1 MDITRLPNELI
12 NEFFRCSSLF
22 TSSTPNALVFRRTLR
37 TMSTPTL
44 AVFKLPTIKNEA
56 NVHYKNGS
64 PERVALEA
72 ELARMS
78 AAETVYVPALIGGK
92 EVPHAG
98 AINSQPMPH
107 DHQKNLC
114 TFPTTTPAMVTEA
127 IESALAV
134 KSEWEAMPFNDRAA
148 IFLKVRSFFSPPLFA
163 PSSFV
168 SYC

>member
-1 MDITRLPNELI
+1 M
-12 NEFFRCSSLF
+12 SKQK
-22 TSSTPNALVFRRTLR
+22 NAACLSPREKLEN
-37 TMSTPTL
+37 MSTPTL

-56 NVHYKNGS
+56 NVHYKTNS

-78 AAETVYVPALIGGK
+78 AAGSVYVPAFIGGK

-98 AINSQPMPH
+98 ATNSQPMPH
-107 DHQKNLC
+107 DHQTNLC
-114 TFPTTTPAMVTEA
+114 TFPTTTPAMVTQA

-148 IFLKVRSFFSPPLFA
+148 IFLKVRHFFKLLLRSLRL
-163 PSSFV
+163 
-168 SYC
+168 YYDLLGYWN

>member
-1 MDITRLPNELI
+1 
-12 NEFFRCSSLF
+12 
-22 TSSTPNALVFRRTLR
+22 
-37 TMSTPTL
+37 MSTPTL

-56 NVHYKNGS
+56 NVHYKIGS

-114 TFPTTTPAMVTEA
+114 TFPTTTPAMVSEA
-127 IESALAV
+127 IDSALAV

-148 IFLKVRSFFSPPLFA
+148 IFLKVRSSIFALFA
-163 PSSFV
+163 ISQRILLLYELFLTMV
-168 SYC
+168 WFLGCRFD